1 MTKIRIF
8 GPFHSGTNLI
18 HNIINEV
25 GCTVDGVII
34 TAVQTDKHDL
44 APDFLDDEL
53 VIIMY
58 KNLYNWIYSIN
69 KEPYDIVF
77 NDLTTEISFRG
88 ETYQNIIHLY
98 NSYYLSYMDLLTSN
112 TPLHILNAEPEGS
125 ASLNVLWQP
134 VTLPLINPPL
144 LYSAS
149 RLCRDGDIQIGGLN
163 VQRCK
168 KNIIFLDYGKVID
181 DGGFDYISSQF
192 DKIGIDFFMNRIDK
206 FTEVLGKPAKTH
218 GFSRTNSS
226 DAHLNYLPIQQVFK
240 EFIQEKTLIGHFVDP
255 DITDFFE

>member
-1 MTKIRIF
+1 MTIIRIF

-25 GCTVDGVII
+25 GCTVDGATI

-44 APDFLDDEL
+44 APDFLDDEF
-53 VIIMY
+53 VVIMY

-98 NSYYLSYMDLLTSN
+98 NSYYLSYMDLLTS
-112 TPLHILNAEPEGS
+112 H
-125 ASLNVLWQP
+125 
-134 VTLPLINPPL
+134 
-144 LYSAS
+144 
-149 RLCRDGDIQIGGLN
+149 
-163 VQRCK
+163 

-181 DGGFDYISSQF
+181 DGGFDYVSSQF
-192 DKIGIDFFMNRIDK
+192 DKIGIDFFVNRIDK